1 MNHQPKA
8 EHCRPLREAE
18 LHLEMR
24 TMALEQQFRLD
35 GKRAAITGAASG
47 IGRAIANAFADVGAR
62 LFLMDINGGA
72 LDEAADA
79 LPGDVRTHAVDVTD
93 PDAVNAAAEV
103 CGDADILVN
112 SAGIAVLHGALDVAD
127 EDWRRVMDVNLNG
140 TFWPSRAFGAGMVRS
155 GRGSI
160 VNLGSMSGIIVN
172 RPQTAASYMASKGA
186 VHMLTKALATE
197 WADKGVR
204 VNALAPGYVATDM
217 TLKIREARPELFNAW
232 LGCTPMGRCGDV
244 DEIAA
249 AALFLASDA
258 SAYVTGAIL
267 SIDGGYTCW

>member
-1 MNHQPKA
+1 
-8 EHCRPLREAE
+8 
-18 LHLEMR
+18 
-24 TMALEQQFRLD
+24 MALEQQFRLD
-35 GKRAAITGAASG
+35 GKCAAITGAASG

-62 LFLMDINGGA
+62 LFLMDINGAA

-79 LPGDVRTHAVDVTD
+79 LPGDVRTHEVNVAD
-93 PDAVNAAAEV
+93 PDAVDAAAEA
-103 CGDADILVN
+103 CGGADILIN

-127 EDWRRVMDVNLNG
+127 EDWRRVMDINVNG
-140 TFWPSRAFGAGMVRS
+140 TFWPSRAFGAGMVSR

-160 VNLGSMSGIIVN
+160 VNLGSMSGTIVN

-204 VNALAPGYVATDM
+204 VNALAPGYVATEM

-258 SAYVTGAIL
+258 SAYVTGAVL

>member
-1 MNHQPKA
+1 M
-8 EHCRPLREAE
+8 
-18 LHLEMR
+18 
-24 TMALEQQFRLD
+24 
-35 GKRAAITGAASG
+35 
-47 IGRAIANAFADVGAR
+47 
-62 LFLMDINGGA
+62 
-72 LDEAADA
+72 
-79 LPGDVRTHAVDVTD
+79 
-93 PDAVNAAAEV
+93 
-103 CGDADILVN
+103 
-112 SAGIAVLHGALDVAD
+112 
-127 EDWRRVMDVNLNG
+127 NG
-140 TFWPSRAFGAGMVRS
+140 TFWPSRAFGAGMVSR

-160 VNLGSMSGIIVN
+160 VNLGSMSGTIVN

-204 VNALAPGYVATDM
+204 VNALAPGYVATEM

-232 LGCTPMGRCGDV
+232 LGCTRMGRCGDV

-258 SAYVTGAIL
+258 SAYVTGAVL